1 MLAHTRDFKSI
12 STRAINVMPEEIKNA
27 GGISRRDFLKNAGLL
42 VGGAAA
48 GSLSIIS
55 TTGCGQKTIPTVTT
69 SVFVCPICGQE
80 FTILEEIQA
89 HFVSA
94 HPQAGNLTAD
104 QLTSLNING
113 IDYLLQ
119 IRPDWTLTF
128 VLRDKLGLFGTK
140 VGCDMGACGAC
151 TVLVNGIAMF
161 SCIMLAVECG
171 GMKIQTIEGL
181 SDGIKLSPVQQ
192 KFYDNE
198 AFQCGF
204 CTPGFIMAAQGL
216 LAVNPKPSVEDV
228 RQTFAGHICTCGN
241 FKKTI
246 ESVAGG
252 I

>member
-1 MLAHTRDFKSI
+1 
-12 STRAINVMPEEIKNA
+12 MPEEIKDA
-27 GGISRRDFLKNAGLL
+27 GGISRRDFLKNTGLL
-42 VGGAAA
+42 VGGVAA
-48 GSLSIIS
+48 GSLGIIS
-55 TTGCGQKTIPTVTT
+55 TTGCGQKTIPAVTT

-80 FTILEEIQA
+80 FTSLEEVQA
-89 HFVSA
+89 HFISA
-94 HPQAGNLTAD
+94 HPLAGNLTAD
-104 QLTSLNING
+104 QLTGLNING

-119 IRPDWTLTF
+119 VRPDWTLAF

-151 TVLVNGIAMF
+151 TVLVDGVAMF

-216 LAVNPKPSVEDV
+216 LAVNAKPGVEDV
-228 RQTFAGHICTCGN
+228 RQALAGHICTCGN

-246 ESVAGG
+246 EAVAGG